1 MHIVVEDQHRA
12 AVLQN
17 YRIARRELRKDPV
30 DAIAWVRDTVY
41 AHAATRE
48 LAAGD
53 LTTAAGLAA
62 YFAAAADYTPAAQRL
77 RARRIDR
84 IVARSAS

>member
-1 MHIVVEDQHRA
+1 MHIVIEDQHKA
-12 AVLQN
+12 AVLQK

-48 LAAGD
+48 LAAGNLD
-53 LTTAAGLAA
+53 IATRLSA
-62 YFAAAADYTPAAQRL
+62 YFAAAEGYKASARRL
-77 RARRIDR
+77 RARRIAR
-84 IVARSAS
+84 SVARSAS